1 MLEITIPSRGVLH
14 FAHLVLDYNGTL
26 AMDGALIEGVGERIR
41 ELSKH
46 LDVHV
51 ITADTYGDVE
61 GRLAEL
67 PVTLSTLSD
76 HLQDEAKQRY
86 VRTLSARECVTI
98 GNGRNDALML
108 AEAVLGIGVIQGE
121 GLSRHALDSSDVV
134 CPDINSALDLLLKPK
149 RLIATLRN

>member
-1 MLEITIPSRGVLH
+1 MLEITIPSRGVLNLSH
-14 FAHLVLDYNGTL
+14 IVLDYNGTL
-26 AMDGALIEGVGERIR
+26 ALDGALVEGVGERLR
-41 ELSKH
+41 ELAKH

-51 ITADTYGDVE
+51 ITADTYGDVA
-61 GRLAEL
+61 GRLADL

-86 VRTLSARECVTI
+86 VRTLSARECVTV

-108 AEAVLGIGVIQGE
+108 AEAVLGLGVMQPE
-121 GLSRHALDSSDVV
+121 GLSRHALDACDVV
-134 CPDINSALDLLLKPK
+134 CPDINSALDLLLRPK

>member
-14 FAHLVLDYNGTL
+14 LSHLVLDYNGTL
-26 AMDGALIEGVGERIR
+26 ALDGALIEGVGERIR

>member
-14 FAHLVLDYNGTL
+14 LSHLVLDYNGTL
-26 AMDGALIEGVGERIR
+26 ALDGALIEGVGERIR

-121 GLSRHALDSSDVV
+121 GLSRHALDASDVV

>member
-14 FAHLVLDYNGTL
+14 LSHLVLDYNGTL
-26 AMDGALIEGVGERIR
+26 ALDGALVEGVGERLH

-61 GRLAEL
+61 GRLADL

-108 AEAVLGIGVIQGE
+108 AEAVLGVGVMQPE
-121 GLSRHALDSSDVV
+121 GLSRHALDACDVI

>member
-14 FAHLVLDYNGTL
+14 LSHLVLDYNGTL
-26 AMDGALIEGVGERIR
+26 ALDGALVEGVGERLR

-61 GRLAEL
+61 GRLADL

-98 GNGRNDALML
+98 GNGRNDA
-108 AEAVLGIGVIQGE
+108 
-121 GLSRHALDSSDVV
+121 
-134 CPDINSALDLLLKPK
+134 
-149 RLIATLRN
+149 

>member
-14 FAHLVLDYNGTL
+14 LSHLVLDYNGTL
-26 AMDGALIEGVGERIR
+26 ALDGALIEGVGERIR
-41 ELSKH
+41 ELGKH

-67 PVTLSTLSD
+67 PVTLSTLTD

-134 CPDINSALDLLLKPK
+134 CPDINSALDLLLQPK

>member
-1 MLEITIPSRGVLH
+1 MLEITIPSRGVLY
-14 FAHLVLDYNGTL
+14 FSHLVLDYNGTL
-26 AMDGALIEGVGERIR
+26 GLDGALVEGVGERLR

-61 GRLAEL
+61 GRLADL

-108 AEAVLGIGVIQGE
+108 AEALLGIGVVQSE
-121 GLSRHALDSSDVV
+121 GLSRHALDASDVI
-134 CPDINSALDLLLKPK
+134 CPDINSALDLLLKPR